1 MHGLISLADCA
12 RQAERLGERV
22 AENSGS
28 AGSGILMAPSAAAA
42 SSAVLQVGWALTS
55 AVWHQGTLVSNLIIG
70 AARVDVRCLVAV
82 DVSS

>member
-1 MHGLISLADCA
+1 MQALISSADCA

-28 AGSGILMAPSAAAA
+28 AASGILMAPSAAAA
-42 SSAVLQVGWALTS
+42 SSAVVQVGWPLTP
-55 AVWHQGTLVSNLIIG
+55 AAWHQGTLVLNLITV
-70 AARVDVRCLVAV
+70 AARAAVRRLIAV